1 MAILK
6 RLWEFLV
13 GVKNVVVTLFVL
25 AALVLV
31 LRFAF
36 HGETAKVPSGS
47 VLRLALDGF
56 VVEQR
61 TAIDPREALTS
72 SGGIPN
78 ETLLTDL
85 LLALDHAAKD
95 SRIKAAT
102 LELDNFAG
110 AGPATLESLGEALEA
125 FKRSGKPII
134 AHGIEFG
141 DKQYY
146 LASHANE
153 IQLDPM
159 GSVMLQ
165 GYGTYQLYLKNAIDR
180 LKVNV
185 NVFRVGKYKSF
196 VEPYTRADMS
206 PEAREANKALLDTLW
221 ETYTQEVETARAHGF
236 KVMPYVNALATRVPA
251 LQGDVAKYALENKA
265 VDKLADEATFT
276 QDMQKRYGE
285 GEDQDQ
291 LASFAQVSINDYISA
306 TKSVLTT
313 SGDAISV
320 VYAVGEIIDGEH
332 GSGTA
337 GGDSVSRLIHQAI
350 DDSSTKAIVLRVDSP
365 GGSVFASEKIR
376 RALLEAK
383 ARKIPVIASMG
394 SVAASGGYWISTA
407 ADEILA
413 EPATI
418 TGSIGIFA
426 IIPTFENTLGIAG
439 VKSDGVGTTQ
449 YSAAEDI
456 TQAFS
461 PEIKAL
467 IQSTTENGYGQF
479 ISRVAEARHM
489 TVTQVNEIAQGRVW
503 AGSTAHQ
510 LKLIDRF
517 GGLDEALRTAARRA
531 NLKSW
536 HMNVM
541 QQPESLPSQF
551 LKMVTGKTES
561 RSRVPSSRG
570 LAAMAM
576 TDQLSRAALLLTG
589 QSLSDR
595 NGLYAWCL
603 ECSVVAPSHPYISS
617 AQQKLALSQIIG
629 GRLER

>member
-1 MAILK
+1 MTFLK
-6 RLWEFLV
+6 RLWNFLV
-13 GVKNVVVTLFVL
+13 GLKNVVVTL
-25 AALVLV
+25 LVLGLLALL
-31 LRFAF
+31 LRYAF
-36 HGETAKVPSGS
+36 HTESAQVPNGS
-47 VLRLALDGF
+47 VLRVALDGF

-61 TAIDPREALTS
+61 TAVSPREALTS
-72 SGGIPN
+72 SNGLPN
-78 ETLLTDL
+78 EILLADL

-110 AGPATLESLGEALEA
+110 AGPATLESVGEALEA
-125 FKRSGKPII
+125 FKRSGKPVI
-134 AHGIEFG
+134 AHGIEFS

-146 LASHANE
+146 LAAHANE

-180 LKVNV
+180 LKINV

-196 VEPYTRADMS
+196 VEPYTRTDMS
-206 PEAREANKALLDTLW
+206 PEAREADKALLDTLW
-221 ETYTQEVETARAHGF
+221 ETYTQEVETAREKGF
-236 KVMPYVNALATRVPA
+236 KVMPYINTLASGVSA
-251 LQGDVAKYALENKA
+251 LQGNTAQYALDHKA
-265 VDKLADEATFT
+265 VDKLADEATFVSY
-276 QDMQKRYGE
+276 MQKRYGP
-285 GEDQDQ
+285 GEDQDE
-291 LASFAQVSINDYISA
+291 LESFAQVSINNYITA
-306 TKSVLTT
+306 TKAVLTT

-320 VYAVGEIIDGEH
+320 VYAVGEIVDGEH

-350 DDSSTKAIVLRVDSP
+350 NDSSTKAIVLRVDSP

-376 RALLEAK
+376 RALLDAK
-383 ARKIPVIASMG
+383 AKKIPVIASMG

-439 VKSDGVGTTQ
+439 VKSDGVGTTKF
-449 YSAAEDI
+449 SASDDI

-461 PEIKAL
+461 PDIKTF

-479 ISRVAEARHM
+479 LSRVAEARHM
-489 TVTQVNEIAQGRVW
+489 SVAQVNEIAQGRVW

-531 NLKSW
+531 GLKSW
-536 HMNVM
+536 HMNVI
-541 QQPESLPSQF
+541 QQSESLPSQL
-551 LKMVTGKTES
+551 LKMVTSRGES
-561 RSRVPSSRG
+561 RSTAPSARG
-570 LAAMAM
+570 LAGIAAA
-576 TDQLSRAALLLTG
+576 DQLSRAALLLTG
-589 QSLSDR
+589 QSLTDR

-603 ECSVVAPSHPYISS
+603 ECSVLAPTHQFVAKTSDKV
-617 AQQKLALSQIIG
+617 ALLRMLANTQ
-629 GRLER
+629 

>member
-1 MAILK
+1 MAFLK
-6 RLWEFLV
+6 RLWNFLV
-13 GVKNVVVTLFVL
+13 GLKNVTITLFVMGL
-25 AALVLV
+25 LVIL

-36 HGETAKVPSGS
+36 HSETAKVPNGS
-47 VLRLALDGF
+47 VLRVALDGF

-61 TAIDPREALTS
+61 TAVSPREALTS
-72 SGGIPN
+72 SNGLPN

-95 SRIKAAT
+95 NRIKAAT

-125 FKRSGKPII
+125 FKRSGKPVI
-134 AHGIEFG
+134 AHGIEFS
-141 DKQYY
+141 DRQYY
-146 LASHANE
+146 LAAHATE

-180 LKVNV
+180 LKINV

-196 VEPYTRADMS
+196 IEPYTRTDMS
-206 PEAREANKALLDTLW
+206 PEAREADKALLDTLW
-221 ETYTQEVETARAHGF
+221 EIYTQEVETARGQGF
-236 KVMPYVNALATRVPA
+236 KVMPYINTLASGVA
-251 LQGDVAKYALENKA
+251 AVQGNIARYALEHKA
-265 VDKLADEATFT
+265 VDKLADEAAFT
-276 QDMQKRYGE
+276 QDMQKRYGV
-285 GEDQDQ
+285 GEDQDE
-291 LASFAQVSINDYISA
+291 LESFTQVSINDYITA
-306 TKSVLTT
+306 TKAVLTS

-320 VYAVGEIIDGEH
+320 VYAVGEIVDGEH
-332 GSGTA
+332 GPGTA
-337 GGDSVSRLIHQAI
+337 GGNSVSRLIHQALE
-350 DDSSTKAIVLRVDSP
+350 DSSTKAIVLRVDSP

-383 ARKIPVIASMG
+383 IRKIPVIASMG

-439 VKSDGVGTTQ
+439 VKSDGVGTTKF
-449 YSAAEDI
+449 SASEDI

-479 ISRVAEARHM
+479 LSRVAEARHM
-489 TVTQVNEIAQGRVW
+489 SVAQVNEIAQGRVW

-531 NLKSW
+531 GMKTW
-536 HMNVM
+536 HMNIV
-541 QQPESLPSQF
+541 QQPESLPSQI
-551 LKMVTGKTES
+551 LKMLTARGES
-561 RSRVPSSRG
+561 RSPMPAAHG
-570 LAAMAM
+570 LAAVAAA
-576 TDQLSRAALLLTG
+576 DQLSRAARLLTG
-589 QSLSDR
+589 QSLTDR

-603 ECSVVAPSHPYISS
+603 ECSVVAPSHPFMTTSLDK
-617 AQQKLALSQIIG
+617 AALLRLA
-629 GRLER
+629 GR